1 MTATT
6 PSSATAQT
14 RHHRP
19 RRTIPGVLAAAAILA
34 APLAMS
40 VLPADAA
47 HADATCSTQITNRVN
62 GLAFPYYYPA
72 TLVIQR
78 DDNRWTSYSTG
89 RLFHGSNGHLTGNYF
104 GQAFSDRTYSRNNF
118 VVQNFDATV
127 MDSHTI
133 DVSPTGVLSIH
144 SNTWN
149 NNSSN
154 DLSCVGGLLT
164 GYDAVN
170 RQLLTLTIG
179 DRESLPQ

>member
-1 MTATT
+1 MTTTT
-6 PSSATAQT
+6 PTPAAPHTK
-14 RHHRP
+14 HPRP
-19 RRTIPGVLAAAAILA
+19 RRTIPCVLAAAAILA

-47 HADATCSTQITNRVN
+47 HADASCSTQITDRLN

-89 RLFHGSNGHLTGNYF
+89 RLFHGTNGHLTGNSF

-118 VVQNFDATV
+118 IVQNFDATV
-127 MDSHTI
+127 MDSHTV

-149 NNSSN
+149 NNSST
-154 DLSCVGGLLT
+154 DMSCVGGLLT

-179 DRESLPQ
+179 ARESVPQ